1 MLYFVILALSE
12 DLDDQLVQ
20 GVVIALAQ
28 FDGVPGISAFHLPL
42 QARFLGLFAV
52 GFLFGGVFHLEQQP
66 VLLECQNRRTLLISH
81 NWMQSYEIILYLC
94 TQIERNE
101 TDIIDK

>member
-1 MLYFVILALSE
+1 L
-12 DLDDQLVQ
+12 
-20 GVVIALAQ
+20 
-28 FDGVPGISAFHLPL
+28 
-42 QARFLGLFAV
+42 
-52 GFLFGGVFHLEQQP
+52 
-66 VLLECQNRRTLLISH
+66 LLECQNRRTLLISH